1 MPPPARL
8 GQVGVPAAWRS
19 LSCESERVCAGP
31 PNLIADDVD
40 TLCARHEWARGEL
53 VKGSESMT
61 FLVGDLA
68 LALNPKSVPDDT

>member
-1 MPPPARL
+1 MNRNGSAPD
-8 GQVGVPAAWRS
+8 
-19 LSCESERVCAGP
+19 P

-40 TLCARHEWARGEL
+40 TLCARVRARHEWARGEL